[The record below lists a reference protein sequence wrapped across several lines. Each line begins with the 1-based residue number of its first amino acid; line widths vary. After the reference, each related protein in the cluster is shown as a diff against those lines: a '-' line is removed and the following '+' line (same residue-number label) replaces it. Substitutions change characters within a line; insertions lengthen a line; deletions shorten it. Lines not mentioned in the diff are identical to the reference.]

1 MSKAIRLHKQGG
13 PEVMVLEEVEVG
25 EPGPGQARVRH
36 NACGLNYIDVYHRS
50 GLYPLPMPS
59 GIGQE
64 GAGVVEAV
72 GPGVNQV
79 KPGDRVAYAG
89 GAVGAYAEVRL
100 MAADRLVNLP
110 DGLSFEQ
117 GAAMMLQGMTAQYL
131 LKRTY
136 KVQPGDTIL
145 IHAAAGGV
153 GLIVCQWAKALGATV
168 IGTVGS
174 DEKAALAKAHGCD
187 HAIVYTRENFT
198 QRVKE
203 ITGGALLP
211 VVYDSIGKDTFIG
224 SLDCLRPLGLMVS
237 FGAASGPVPPVE
249 LSMLVSRG
257 SLFLTRPTL
266 VTYTAKREDLVATA
280 KDLFDIV
287 LSGKVKIEVL
297 QRYALKD
304 VVQAHRDLEARKTT
318 GSTVLVP

>member
-13 PEVMVLEEVEVG
+13 PEVMVLEDVEVG

-36 NACGLNYIDVYHRS
+36 HACGLNYIDVYHRS
-50 GLYPLPMPS
+50 GLYPLTMPS

-72 GPGVNQV
+72 GPGVTQV

-203 ITGGALLP
+203 ITGSALLP
-211 VVYDSIGKDTFIG
+211 VVYDSIGKDTFVG

-237 FGAASGPVPPVE
+237 FGNASGPVPPID